1 MLAGKGVDKME
12 IGLLMAAGGTG
23 FTFLMTALGSAVVL
37 VLGHKVGIGIQ
48 RAFFGFAAG
57 IMLAASVFSLLLPA
71 IERAEGGPVPGWL
84 AAGGGMAMGVGFL
97 MALDRLIPHLH
108 PDAGVSEG
116 VKASW

>member
-12 IGLLMAAGGTG
+12 IALLMAAGGTG

-71 IERAEGGPVPGWL
+71 IERAEGGPVPGPSSD
-84 AAGGGMAMGVGFL
+84 V
-97 MALDRLIPHLH
+97 PHT
-108 PDAGVSEG
+108 
-116 VKASW
+116 